1 MKLPECIELL
11 EEEEEEINTA
21 FSHCAELNGW
31 RTWRGKEEANHLQII
46 AINKIK
52 KSTKRIIIIIKDS
65 T

>member
-31 RTWRGKEEANHLQII
+31 RT
-46 AINKIK
+46 
-52 KSTKRIIIIIKDS
+52 
-65 T
+65 